1 MEDSPMEDKKILDKV
16 NPEKREFLEKITK
29 GAYIIPTVMSVM
41 MLNQKLNL
49 TTANAQSNLVPNCL
63 SYDTLI
69 STPEGN
75 VPVTDLRTGM
85 VVFTLD
91 MNGNKV
97 IKPVELVLK
106 LSGSEGY
113 ELRHLVLSDGRELF
127 VSGTHP
133 TAEYGRIRDL
143 LPGDILDGSK
153 IVSIENVRHSG
164 SYVYDLL
171 PAGDTGYYWANGV
184 LLGSTLSPN
193 SGFNIGKIFQREERP
208 IQGLYRE
215 QDFTYT
221 L

>member
-1 MEDSPMEDKKILDKV
+1 MEDKKILDKV
-16 NPEKREFLEKITK
+16 NPERREFLEKITK
-29 GAYIIPTVMSVM
+29 GAFIIPTVLSVM

-75 VPVTDLRTGM
+75 IPVTDLRTGM

-91 MNGNKV
+91 ITGNKV

-106 LSGSEGY
+106 LSGAEGY

-133 TAEYGRIRDL
+133 TAEYRRISDFC
-143 LPGDILDGSK
+143 PGDILDGSK
-153 IVSIENVRHSG
+153 IVSIENVRHSS

-171 PAGDTGYYWANGV
+171 PAGETGFYWANGV

-193 SGFNIGKIFQREERP
+193 SGFNISKIFQHEERP
-208 IQGLYRE
+208 VHVLYQE
-215 QDFTYT
+215 
-221 L
+221 LSSSL